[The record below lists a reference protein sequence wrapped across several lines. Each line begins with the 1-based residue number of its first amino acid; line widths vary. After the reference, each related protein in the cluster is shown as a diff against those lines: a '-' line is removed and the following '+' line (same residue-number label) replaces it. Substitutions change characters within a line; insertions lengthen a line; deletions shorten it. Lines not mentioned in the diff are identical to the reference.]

1 MDKESIIRE
10 IERGHTDGVKVGDL
24 WKVGDPDAVPNP
36 SETSG
41 YKDGFN
47 KGFAERKNIKAP
59 LVNLPVDNLGPVDG
73 DVDFKEMAQNF
84 DGNKYLDATPLNLSI
99 YDESEESEESE
110 GPSQKKRR
118 IGGKSKKRKP
128 SKKSKKRKQSK
139 KAKRSR
145 KQKK

>member
-10 IERGHTDGVKVGDL
+10 IERGHTDGVNVGDL

-47 KGFAERKNIKAP
+47 KGFAERKNTKAP
-59 LVNLPVDNLGPVDG
+59 LAELPVDNLGPVDG
-73 DVDFKEMAQNF
+73 EDVDFEKMARDF
-84 DGNKYLDATPLNLSI
+84 DGDNVLDATPLDLSI
-99 YDESEESEESE
+99 YDNEEPE
-110 GPSQKKRR
+110 QKKRR